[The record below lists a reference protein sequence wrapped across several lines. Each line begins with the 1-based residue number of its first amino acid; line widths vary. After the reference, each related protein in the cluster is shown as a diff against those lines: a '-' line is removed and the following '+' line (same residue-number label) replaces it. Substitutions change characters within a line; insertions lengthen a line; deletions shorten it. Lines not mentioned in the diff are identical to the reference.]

1 MQTDAKALKRDLRAA
16 KVDHTIAQA
25 KACVG
30 GGQAAFWAAVKELK
44 GPETRA
50 RPVPSLNFRDDAG
63 NLSTTPAEA
72 AASATAHFTKVYN
85 IDRDRPVGSAA
96 AVASVR
102 QRRVFKELDNPIS
115 ERELHFVLDKAK
127 SGKSTSNQIPVELFQ
142 ACREDPVA
150 FGHLLQLVGDVFE
163 SGRPSNGLADSDSQP
178 VPPPPQPPPLRRARA
193 PPPALDLSVSNARK
207 FNWTVAWQRDN
218 PKQEGSDSRDR
229 YAAYCAATTLADAR
243 IRGARAADILHDYAK
258 GYLRILPNSLSNDEA
273 AATTPLA
280 PDTVAC
286 MLKEWVTM
294 RLKMLPKKGDL
305 HDLNNWRGIML
316 LDAASKLVSMIIANR
331 LDRVLK
337 EEGLEAQNGFTGGR
351 GCSDGSFSL
360 RQALK
365 RRREHGLESWVLF
378 VDLVKAFDSVPR
390 DVLWAVL
397 AKFGIPPHLLGVIKR
412 MHEGLLVSF
421 EIGGE
426 KVEVPNTAGVK
437 QGDNMA
443 PLLFIFVMQ
452 ACLET
457 LGDTW
462 PVGKLEFRTNTR
474 TTGVNGGKVSGT
486 DWTNKGE
493 FSFEIWCSLY
503 ADDAGV
509 MHSSRADLVAGA
521 EAIDAHLKL
530 FGLLMHVGRGGKRS
544 KTEAVL
550 FHKRHSRQEDG
561 DTSDITLP
569 CGGTISFTPQFTY
582 LGSMIHCSLSDS
594 HDVANRIRKASAAFG
609 ALRETIFGTKYVPL
623 QAKAALYSSG
633 VLSVLLYGCESWC
646 LTQKG
651 MLTPLR
657 NWHNKRIRE
666 MCRVTMHQV
675 ELYSITSVELQKRIG
690 IWDLDYYVGRR
701 TLQWVGHVARMDKSR
716 LPRRLLTAWVREP
729 RPEFGQEMSYG
740 RSLERWLKLF
750 GLPLRY
756 TEWATL
762 AQDRAEWARLIT
774 RKRPQ

>member
-1 MQTDAKALKRDLRAA
+1 
-16 KVDHTIAQA
+16 
-25 KACVG
+25 
-30 GGQAAFWAAVKELK
+30 
-44 GPETRA
+44 
-50 RPVPSLNFRDDAG
+50 
-63 NLSTTPAEA
+63 
-72 AASATAHFTKVYN
+72 
-85 IDRDRPVGSAA
+85 
-96 AVASVR
+96 
-102 QRRVFKELDNPIS
+102 
-115 ERELHFVLDKAK
+115 
-127 SGKSTSNQIPVELFQ
+127 
-142 ACREDPVA
+142 
-150 FGHLLQLVGDVFE
+150 
-163 SGRPSNGLADSDSQP
+163 
-178 VPPPPQPPPLRRARA
+178 
-193 PPPALDLSVSNARK
+193 
-207 FNWTVAWQRDN
+207 
-218 PKQEGSDSRDR
+218 
-229 YAAYCAATTLADAR
+229 
-243 IRGARAADILHDYAK
+243 
-258 GYLRILPNSLSNDEA
+258 
-273 AATTPLA
+273 
-280 PDTVAC
+280 
-286 MLKEWVTM
+286 
-294 RLKMLPKKGDL
+294 
-305 HDLNNWRGIML
+305 
-316 LDAASKLVSMIIANR
+316 
-331 LDRVLK
+331 
-337 EEGLEAQNGFTGGR
+337 
-351 GCSDGSFSL
+351 
-360 RQALK
+360 
-365 RRREHGLESWVLF
+365 VLF

-443 PLLFIFVMQ
+443 PVLFIFVMQ

-457 LGDTW
+457 LSDSW
-462 PVGKLEFRTNTR
+462 PAGKLEFRTNTR
-474 TTGVNGGKVSGT
+474 TTGARGGKVSGT

-521 EAIDAHLKL
+521 KAIDAHLKL

-561 DTSDITLP
+561 DTSDITLA
-569 CGGTISFTPQFTY
+569 CGGTISFSPQFNY
-582 LGSMIHCSLSDS
+582 LGSIIHCSLSDS

-675 ELYSITSVELQKRIG
+675 ELYGITSVELQKRIG

-701 TLQWVGHVARMDKSR
+701 TLQWVGHVVRMDKSR

-750 GLPLRY
+750 DLPLRF

-774 RKRPQ
+774 RKRPH